1 MIFLSYQ
8 GKIDLQM
15 YNNGLNLISTNQ
27 NEVPDLVLIQKG
39 EKNNQ
44 ELGAIYWKQDLRT
57 TLETSL

>member
-27 NEVPDLVLIQKG
+27 NRLPDLVLIQKG

-44 ELGAIYWKQDLRT
+44 ELGTIYWKQDLRT